1 MTDISTLAG
10 SAVMY
15 RVAGRTYPMNIN
27 PRCHTC
33 RSPYRSFI
41 ENQILCGY
49 TYKQIAESL
58 PEDMRLNARQISDH
72 YRNGH
77 MPLAE
82 AARRAIIEQRAR
94 QKNLDAENGLDTLVD
109 SITVLQSIV
118 RDGSDR
124 LARRE
129 IEPSVK
135 ELMAAAET
143 LIALERD
150 GEGSSDWE
158 EVSQGIQHVMAMAK
172 SHMSNEQFLEFSRDI
187 VTSPFLK
194 SLMGEE
200 QGELTS

>member
-1 MTDISTLAG
+1 MSDLSLVN

-15 RVAGRTYPMNIN
+15 RVAGRTYPMNVN

-49 TYKQIAESL
+49 TYKQISESL
-58 PEDMRLNARQISDH
+58 PEDLRLNPRQISDH
-72 YRNGH
+72 YRHGH

-82 AARRAIIEQRAR
+82 AARRAIVEQRAT
-94 QKNLDAENGLDTLVD
+94 QNNLDTENGLDNLVD
-109 SITVLQSIV
+109 SITVLQTIV

-129 IEPSVK
+129 IEPNVK

-143 LIALERD
+143 LLALERD
-150 GEGSSDWE
+150 GESVSDWE
-158 EVSQGIQHVMAMAK
+158 EITQGIQHVMSMAK
-172 SHMSNEQFLEFSRDI
+172 SHMTSEQFLEFSRDI

-194 SLMGEE
+194 QLMGEE
-200 QGELTS
+200 PVKLNP